1 MTIKPMKFTVKQT
14 VVVDGHEIASGTYV
28 GQKLS
33 ETDIERTKSR
43 NASYFLHLAPLS
55 MNGAAAAVE
64 RFDIDVTQ
72 LVQKGWIVV
81 T

>member
-43 NASYFLHLAPLS
+43 NASYFLHLSPQS
-55 MNGAAAAVE
+55 MNGSAVAVE
-64 RFDIDVTQ
+64 RFDIDVTEQ
-72 LVQKGWIVV
+72 VQKGWIVV

>member
-33 ETDIERTKSR
+33 ETDIERE
-43 NASYFLHLAPLS
+43 LAPERPGHAPPLS
-55 MNGAAAAVE
+55 
-64 RFDIDVTQ
+64 
-72 LVQKGWIVV
+72 
-81 T
+81 